1 MWNRIKGSRA
11 GGCDGFLPSVC
22 ARYSRGPAPDEAGL
36 LSTRT
41 IVRGHLSAT
50 DEEFSIKHGSGGHT
64 HVCGRGAGTVG
75 SRRDAFSRI
84 DYRARASL
92 VRPVASCWVQTARV
106 RSAVQLFWDWV
117 HGLRDADQR
126 ADREAVY
133 RAAPAGE
140 KRSPGGGQRASAA
153 DRVLP
158 GPGSAGAD
166 SFRAARRGTVV
177 EPGV

>member
-1 MWNRIKGSRA
+1 M
-11 GGCDGFLPSVC
+11 
-22 ARYSRGPAPDEAGL
+22 
-36 LSTRT
+36 
-41 IVRGHLSAT
+41 
-50 DEEFSIKHGSGGHT
+50 
-64 HVCGRGAGTVG
+64 G

-84 DYRARASL
+84 NHRARTSL
-92 VRPVASCWVQTARV
+92 VRPVASCWVQTARL
-106 RSAVQLFWDWV
+106 RSAVQLFWHWV

-140 KRSPGGGQRASAA
+140 KKSEGGGQRTRAA
-153 DRVLP
+153 HRVLP

-166 SFRAARRGTVV
+166 SFRAAGRGAVV